1 MLHLLAEAVAVAV
14 QLWVDA
20 PNRSPHLGLQQLEV
34 HRRQLVCFRELHIGL
49 QHCNFTSFAD
59 FPFQDLRALAS
70 EVARHSPEGQMPP
83 RPGLVTP

>member
-49 QHCNFTSFAD
+49 QHCTSHLSLIFR
-59 FPFQDLRALAS
+59 FRICERWPRK
-70 EVARHSPEGQMPP
+70 SPDIRRRGRCHLGQ
-83 RPGLVTP
+83 GS